1 MLKKS
6 INGLKKQEVNQ
17 KILVDIFKTL
27 LEYRV
32 MCSDQKH
39 VNYMYFKCIFTSTFY
54 RLLMLIFLKLRLQ

>member
-1 MLKKS
+1 MLKKA
-6 INGLKKQEVNQ
+6 INGFKKQEVNE

-39 VNYMYFKCIFTSTFY
+39 VNYMYFKCILHVHFIDY
-54 RLLMLIFLKLRLQ
+54 